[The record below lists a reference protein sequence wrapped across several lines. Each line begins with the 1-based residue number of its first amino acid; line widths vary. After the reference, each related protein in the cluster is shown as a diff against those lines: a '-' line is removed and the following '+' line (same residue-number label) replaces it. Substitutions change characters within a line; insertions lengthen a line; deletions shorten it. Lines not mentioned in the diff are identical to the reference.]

1 MAHTL
6 LYDARMQVNTTAE
19 WGLLSLVL
27 VITSLAV
34 YLLSKFSAKLGL
46 IAEPGE
52 HRLHQTATPMVGG
65 IAIYLGLLSGMLLID
80 GSFSSLMPS
89 LFLMCAVG
97 ALDDRYNLP
106 SWTRFLAQGL
116 AAYLMIVFSNVALVD
131 LGYLFSS
138 DQRIL
143 LSPLGSTILTI
154 FACIGVIN
162 AVNMSDGL
170 DGLAGSLVFLVL
182 LSLFLFGHPSQGL
195 LLISLS
201 AIAGFLVWN
210 IRIGRPQAK
219 VFMGDAGST
228 MLGLLLAYLL
238 IDCSQVSTGIWPVTA
253 LWLLALPLIDA
264 VAVLIVRPMRGR
276 SPFSADRIHYH
287 HQLLD
292 RGISVNLSLIIALIL
307 QSIFILIGIA
317 LWRIGLADHLQLV
330 LFLGLFFL
338 YAARLY
344 YFSGKSE
351 KTN

>member
-1 MAHTL
+1 
-6 LYDARMQVNTTAE
+6 MQVNSMTE

-27 VITSLAV
+27 IITSPAV

-46 IAEPGE
+46 LAEPGE
-52 HRLHQTATPMVGG
+52 HRLHKTVTPMVGG
-65 IAIYLGLLSGMLLID
+65 IAIYLGLMVGMLLID
-80 GSFSSLMPS
+80 SSYSSLLPS

-106 SWTRFLAQGL
+106 SSARFLAQGL
-116 AAYLMIVFSNVALVD
+116 AAYLMITLSDLALVD
-131 LGYLFSS
+131 LGYLFSP

-143 LSPLGSTILTI
+143 LSPIGSTILTI

-182 LSLFLFGHPSQGL
+182 LSLLLLGHPSQGL

-219 VFMGDAGST
+219 AFMGDAGST

-238 IDCSQVSTGIWPVTA
+238 IEYSQVSNGIWPVTA

-287 HQLLD
+287 HQLVD
-292 RGISVNLSLIIALIL
+292 RGISVNLSLIIALVL
-307 QSIFILIGIA
+307 QSVFVLIGIA
-317 LWRIGLADHLQLV
+317 LWRIRLADHLQLAI
-330 LFLGLFFL
+330 FLGLFLL
-338 YAARLY
+338 YVARLY
-344 YFSGKSE
+344 YFSGKTE